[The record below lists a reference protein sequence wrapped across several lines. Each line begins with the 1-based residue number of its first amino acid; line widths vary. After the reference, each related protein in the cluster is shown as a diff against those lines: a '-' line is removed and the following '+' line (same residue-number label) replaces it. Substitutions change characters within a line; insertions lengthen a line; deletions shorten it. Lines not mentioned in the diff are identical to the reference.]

1 MSNHYA
7 VQALNILSPLL
18 ISALTWVAT
27 KISKLI
33 SARIQ
38 NERLRGALLRLDEVV
53 TTVVKE
59 TFQVTVDAIKAAA
72 PDHKLPVGVGPTVKQ
87 AALAAIKAQLGPK
100 GLAELQGTLNLTEEA
115 LDRRLSTKVE
125 AAVYSIK
132 HAATTNGVSKP
143 GDLVP
148 FAG

>member
-1 MSNHYA
+1 MSTNYA
-7 VQALNILSPLL
+7 LQALNVLSPIL

-72 PDHKLPVGVGPTVKQ
+72 PDHKLPVGVGAAVKQ
-87 AALAAIKAQLGPK
+87 AALAAIKAQVGPK
-100 GLAELQGTLNLTEEA
+100 GLAELGTTLNLTEEA

-132 HAATTNGVSKP
+132 HAATTNGVAKS
-143 GDLVP
+143 GELVP
-148 FAG
+148 FTG